1 MANYYTLFSCE
12 LDVKTPDNARRAMAL
27 YEADE
32 GGGEFETPM
41 SSGFELAVD
50 ETSPATLWIYSDHSG
65 DVECVIRFVRSCV
78 RTFGLTGRW
87 GFQYAQT
94 CSRPTLSGFGGGAH
108 VIDLGTGENVD
119 FVSTDEWLVGTR
131 DGGCD
136 ATGH

>member
-12 LDVKTPDNARRAMAL
+12 LDVKTPENGRRAMAI

-32 GGGEFETPM
+32 GDGEFDTPL

-50 ETSPATLWIYSDHSG
+50 ETSPATLWIYTDHSG
-65 DVECVIRFVRSCV
+65 DVECLIRFVKACALEFS
-78 RTFGLTGRW
+78 LTGRW

-94 CSRPTLSGFGGGAH
+94 CSRPILSGFGGGAH
-108 VIDLGTGENVD
+108 VIDLATGANVD
-119 FVSTDEWLVGTR
+119 FLNTNEWLTGVR
-131 DGGCD
+131 DGEDD